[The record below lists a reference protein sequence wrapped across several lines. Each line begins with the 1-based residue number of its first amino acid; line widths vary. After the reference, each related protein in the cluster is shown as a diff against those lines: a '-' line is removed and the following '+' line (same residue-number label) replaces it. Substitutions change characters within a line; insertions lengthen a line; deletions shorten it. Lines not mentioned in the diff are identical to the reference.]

1 MRKFYL
7 MTAVAVSALLLAT
20 GCSSSEDAGEASE
33 SNVATVSFDI
43 QADAAAST
51 RAISD
56 GTGANKLYYRVFDKD
71 GNVISDNL
79 PLKEEDATDLLT
91 GHKVTIQLIKGQT
104 YKIAFWAQ
112 NSSCSA
118 YKVGNDMSVTV
129 SYDNAAN
136 NDETRDAFC
145 KTVEVTV
152 TGDMVEDVTLTRPFA
167 QINVGSTTKD
177 WNDAVASGLTLK
189 TSTVTIKDA
198 ATSLNVVTG
207 KVTGSQDVTYT
218 DAAIPNEKLQVDA
231 DGDGTKEDYHYLS
244 MCYIL
249 PNEST
254 TGANKT
260 TVSTSFTFSPESG
273 KGNPVT
279 LDEGLQAIP
288 VQRNY
293 RTNIVG
299 RILTGEVNFNVV
311 IDPNYICDRDV
322 NYALPDSWDGTTYT
336 KPTVENGAYQIN
348 TAAELAWIFKQG
360 SIKYSLSI
368 NNNLN
373 MGNHEF
379 YGRISIDAD
388 NLELNGNNHT
398 ISFFKLV
405 NNSSNHSEDYSMGMF
420 NGDAL
425 QHDFSVKDIQ
435 FKDVSAINDYTGTDA
450 SYGYAGILFG
460 DIQNGR
466 TVNFTNVKIHN
477 GDLYGGSA
485 IGSLVGLVAVS
496 CTVNIDKCEVKCGI
510 LSDRDGSEAGYVGGL
525 VGRPNISKRNN
536 PKTIINIKN
545 SKVWNTIINGFY
557 SPLKISFFGIDLR
570 DEYSIDA
577 IVGDRTG
584 GSYKSCI
591 TIDDATVSA
600 STGEEANNYVSKTKH
615 Q

>member
-1 MRKFYL
+1 MNKLPFL
-7 MTAVAVSALLLAT
+7 SATAVSAILIFA
-20 GCSSSEDAGEASE
+20 GCSSSEDTEISPRSNEAI
-33 SNVATVSFDI
+33 VSLDV
-43 QADAAAST
+43 QADVAAST

-56 GTGANKLYYRVFDKD
+56 GSGANELFYRVFDKD
-71 GNVISDNL
+71 GNAISDDL
-79 PLKEEDATDLLT
+79 PLKQEDASDLLT
-91 GHKVTIQLIKGQT
+91 GHKVTLQLIKGQT

-112 NSSCSA
+112 NSACTA
-118 YKVGNDMSVTV
+118 YSVDDNMNVTV
-129 SYDNAAN
+129 DYSGAN

-398 ISFFKLV
+398 ICFFKLA
-405 NNSSNHSEDYSMGMF
+405 NNDSSNHSEDYDMGLF
-420 NGDAL
+420 KGDAL
-425 QHDFSVKDIQ
+425 SYDFTVKDIQ
-435 FKDVSAINDYTGTDA
+435 FKDVSAINNYTGSDA

-460 DIQNGR
+460 DIQNSR
-466 TVNFTNVKIHN
+466 TVTFSNVKIHN

-485 IGSLVGLVAVS
+485 IGSLVGLVAS
-496 CTVNIDKCEVKCGI
+496 GCTVNIDNCEVKCGS
-510 LSDRDGSEAGYVGGL
+510 LSDRDGSESGYVAGM
-525 VGRPNISKRNN
+525 VGSPNG
-536 PKTIINIKN
+536 TVNITN
-545 SKVWNTIINGFY
+545 SKVWNTIIDAYYAPRHWGLTGNA
-557 SPLKISFFGIDLR
+557 S
-570 DEYSIDA
+570 SIDEL
-577 IVGDRTG
+577 VGDRTG
-584 GSYKSCI
+584 GRNHSNVN
-591 TIDDATVSA
+591 IDDATVKN
-600 STGEEANNYVSKTKH
+600 STGEEANNYITKH
-615 Q
+615 KHQ